1 MPRTLDFLRAVLQLA
16 PLQLESLEPGLEH
29 RFAEPQEAHPQQEL
43 VELEQL
49 ELHKLEQ
56 LELHELEQ
64 LELHKLEL
72 APGEQLELAPGGQ
85 LEPQQACHHQR
96 RSVPMDRKPG

>member
-1 MPRTLDFLRAVLQLA
+1 MPRTLDFLRAVPQLAHLQLV
-16 PLQLESLEPGLEH
+16 SLEPLLEH
-29 RFAEPQEAHPQQEL
+29 ILAEPQEVHPQQEL
-43 VELEQL
+43 DEL

-72 APGEQLELAPGGQ
+72 APGEQLELAPEEQ
-85 LEPQQACHHQR
+85 LEPQQAHHHQR
-96 RSVPMDRKPG
+96 RSVPMDRRPG